1 MDRQR
6 SPELPHVPSQAE
18 GRVLGTG
25 VQMKGASSQE
35 PSGVE
40 SLNQKR
46 HRGDS

>member
-1 MDRQR
+1 MDRQW
-6 SPELPHVPSQAE
+6 SPELPRVPSQAE

-25 VQMKGASSQE
+25 VRMKGASSQG

-46 HRGDS
+46 QRRR